1 MIVLWVISPEAGRTL
16 FFVAVV
22 VVVGWFAVGTILNV
36 RKGNAV
42 ARWLQEGLP
51 LIGQKTTLR
60 WLGSSAV
67 ELKIQDARNPLLHVE
82 IFILMEPRD
91 VPFLWGYFHARGRR
105 DILIARCRV
114 SSAPVFQLEAGNP
127 RAWTTR
133 GAQKEAIRKQWVPV
147 PSPQGV
153 NVVAYGE
160 GRLETAPELLTLA
173 AGCQL
178 PLVRLAIRRAEPE
191 IEVQWQLLRFG
202 NVSARR
208 VFELLLQISNQL

>member
-1 MIVLWVISPEAGRTL
+1 MMVLWNISPEAGRIL
-16 FFVAVV
+16 FFLATI

-51 LIGQKTTLR
+51 LIGRKTTLR

-67 ELKIQDARNPLLHVE
+67 ELKIQDARDPLLHVE
-82 IFILMEPRD
+82 IFIVMEPRD

-105 DILIARCRV
+105 DILIARCRI
-114 SSAPVFQLEAGNP
+114 SGNPDFQLEAGDP
-127 RAWTTR
+127 RAWSAR

-147 PSPQGV
+147 SSPAGA
-153 NVVAYGE
+153 NINAYGE
-160 GRLETAPELLTLA
+160 GKLKPAPELLALA

-178 PLVRLAIRRAEPE
+178 PLVRMAVRWTEPE
-191 IEVQWQLLRFG
+191 LEIQWQLLRFG
-202 NVSARR
+202 SVSARR
-208 VFELLLQISNQL
+208 VFELLLQISGQL